1 MNMNKLFI
9 AVAAGLM
16 FAASASTQAHHSF
29 AAEFDAEKT
38 IQIEGIVTKVEWT
51 NPHVWIYVNV
61 KDPETNKMKNWGIE
75 LGPPHLLQRRGWRRE
90 SLALGTKINADGFL
104 ARNGSD
110 RMNARTV
117 TLAGTGGAPGETLD
131 AGSSQLERNNT
142 DN

>member
-1 MNMNKLFI
+1 MKKLF
-9 AVAAGLM
+9 AALAAGLM
-16 FAASASTQAHHSF
+16 FAGATNTHAHHSF

-38 IQIEGIVTKVEWT
+38 IQLEGIVTKVEWT

-61 KDPETNKMKNWGIE
+61 KDPATNATKNWGIE
-75 LGPPHLLQRRGWRRE
+75 LGPPHLLQRRGWRRD
-90 SLALGTKINADGFL
+90 SLALGSKINADGFM

-110 RMNARTV
+110 RINARTV
-117 TLAGTGGAPGETLD
+117 TLAGTGGAPGEKLD

>member
-1 MNMNKLFI
+1 MKKLLL
-9 AVAAGLM
+9 AMTAGAL
-16 FAASASTQAHHSF
+16 FAGSANLQAHHSF

-38 IQIEGIVTKVEWT
+38 IVLEGIVTKVEWT
-51 NPHVWIYVNV
+51 NPHVWIYMNV
-61 KDPETNKMKNWGIE
+61 KDPATNEMKNWGIE

-90 SLALGTKINADGFL
+90 SLALGTKINADGFM

-110 RMNARTV
+110 RINARTV
-117 TLAGTGGAPGETLD
+117 TIAGTGGAPGETLD

>member
-1 MNMNKLFI
+1 MKLLYL
-9 AVAAGLM
+9 AVAASVMLAG
-16 FAASASTQAHHSF
+16 SPNIQAHHSF

-61 KDPETNKMKNWGIE
+61 KDPGTNTTKNWGIE
-75 LGPPHLLQRRGWRRE
+75 LGPPHLLQARGWRRE
-90 SLALGTKINADGFL
+90 SLALGTKINADGFM

-110 RMNARTV
+110 RINARSV
-117 TLAGTGGAPGETLD
+117 TIAGTGGAPGETLD
-131 AGSSQLERNNT
+131 AGSSQLDRNNS